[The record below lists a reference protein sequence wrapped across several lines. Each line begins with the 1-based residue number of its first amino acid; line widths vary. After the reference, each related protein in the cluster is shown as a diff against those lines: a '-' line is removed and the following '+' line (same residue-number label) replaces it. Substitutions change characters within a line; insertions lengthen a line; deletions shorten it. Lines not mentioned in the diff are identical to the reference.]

1 MSSFESNSSSTVNKE
16 LARKIRLNGFNADAW
31 LRSVNHGKDDSRELT
46 ESTITCSPT
55 KGDFVFEPPSQASPK
70 VDNFVTEQEYSGV
83 VLSVDMSSK
92 TFWARLTDRT
102 MGLPQEDAEFSF
114 KEVPSDDW
122 SFIVPSA
129 FFSWNIGCEWRDRQ
143 MRRVADFRFRRY
155 SQFSKAAVDRAVE
168 RADALASLINDSMA
182 YPAS

>member
-1 MSSFESNSSSTVNKE
+1 
-16 LARKIRLNGFNADAW
+16 
-31 LRSVNHGKDDSRELT
+31 
-46 ESTITCSPT
+46 
-55 KGDFVFEPPSQASPK
+55 
-70 VDNFVTEQEYSGV
+70 
-83 VLSVDMSSK
+83 
-92 TFWARLTDRT
+92 

-168 RADALASLINDSMA
+168 RADALASLINESMA
-182 YPAS
+182 YPASYITASPTTESHAYTTSHTSESR